1 MWSTMKKLAVV
12 TVILTLFVAQFAIG
26 QDGEFPSCTTEDLKT
41 LLEIKSG
48 FDAVWRQAFRTR
60 DTDSLHDLTESQ
72 YEWRRGLIDNLP
84 RCAEAIEIG
93 WLMSQVS
100 GDAVAIAALDVD
112 DRDSKWILVPTTG
125 KRIAMEDLLTDLKSS
140 LGDDESTAA
149 PAPANETASACS
161 EAQLLILAPQI
172 LLSEYDMLEQGL
184 AVRNA
189 RDYVKY
195 AFAYF
200 DWRDELWAILPRC
213 DEAIEFG
220 LLINQGHG
228 DIVAMY
234 AHQQAGI
241 SNEDNPS
248 RVLFEAD
255 TVRMRHV
262 RESVVEKLDRGR
274 EVKPYFVTAAGKAN
288 VRSCDST
295 SCDILAVV
303 QRGDELRVL
312 DDSGD
317 WYKIRLPNGEIAYI
331 AGFLAGNSP
340 PD

>member
-1 MWSTMKKLAVV
+1 
-12 TVILTLFVAQFAIG
+12 
-26 QDGEFPSCTTEDLKT
+26 
-41 LLEIKSG
+41 
-48 FDAVWRQAFRTR
+48 
-60 DTDSLHDLTESQ
+60 
-72 YEWRRGLIDNLP
+72 
-84 RCAEAIEIG
+84 
-93 WLMSQVS
+93 MSQVS

-189 RDYVKY
+189 KDYVKY

-274 EVKPYFVTAAGKAN
+274 EVKLTLLPPLARPMYALVTPRHAI
-288 VRSCDST
+288 SS
-295 SCDILAVV
+295 
-303 QRGDELRVL
+303 Q
-312 DDSGD
+312 
-317 WYKIRLPNGEIAYI
+317 
-331 AGFLAGNSP
+331 
-340 PD
+340 